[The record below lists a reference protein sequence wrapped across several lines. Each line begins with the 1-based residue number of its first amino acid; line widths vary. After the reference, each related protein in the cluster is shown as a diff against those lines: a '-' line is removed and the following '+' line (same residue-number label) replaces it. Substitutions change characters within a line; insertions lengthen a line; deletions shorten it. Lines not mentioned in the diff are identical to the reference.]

1 MLASAA
7 MILTEKKLKRSRTT
21 HTSAVLLI
29 PQRERQRERERERA
43 RDTGELKKKRWEFK
57 TAEDSS
63 PSLSIGSRLLS
74 EAPAAP

>member
-1 MLASAA
+1 MNARICSNDSDREEAQEEPDDTHISSVA
-7 MILTEKKLKRSRTT
+7 DSTKRETEG
-21 HTSAVLLI
+21 
-29 PQRERQRERERERA
+29 ERERA